1 MKLARQQNERTEAQQ
16 GIDQETRRVDPGKES
31 GRNVVGLL
39 GLIDQITNPAKQVKG
54 RIKPN
59 GEKGDQLDDRLG
71 CDCKNEPIMVLG
83 GVCVACAEQY
93 CKQGEQ
99 DRDKKRGV
107 DRCAFQPDHAG
118 LDTHDHGV
126 NGSRN
131 RFQLQGDIGD
141 GAKHG
146 DHSRKGTHRGALS
159 IA

>member
-1 MKLARQQNERTEAQQ
+1 MVLHHANMKLARQQNERTEAQQ

-99 DRDKKRGV
+99 DRDKKT
-107 DRCAFQPDHAG
+107 RCRQGAPSSPTTLGWTRTIMVSTVVEIAFSCRA
-118 LDTHDHGV
+118 
-126 NGSRN
+126 
-131 RFQLQGDIGD
+131 I
-141 GAKHG
+141 
-146 DHSRKGTHRGALS
+146 
-159 IA
+159 